1 VTARKVAVDG
11 VGAETEVSMDDWV
24 EIGVFAP
31 ADEEEELGEPL
42 HFEKRRLRS
51 GAQSITVTVPRK
63 PGRAGIDPYHLLLD
77 RDVQDN
83 AREVLDS
90 E

>member
-1 VTARKVAVDG
+1 
-11 VGAETEVSMDDWV
+11 MDDWV

-31 ADEEEELGEPL
+31 AEEGEGLGKPL
-42 HFEKRRLRS
+42 HLEKRRLRS

-63 PGRAGIDPYHLLLD
+63 PGRAGINPYHLLLD

-90 E
+90 GPSAPRR